1 MVVSI
6 VSDESI
12 SYLVVEISLV
22 SVVTGKIIFFVLY
35 VVSKVSVVSDER
47 ISGIQNHR
55 N

>member
-6 VSDESI
+6 VSDEII

-35 VVSKVSVVSDER
+35 VVSKVSVVRDER